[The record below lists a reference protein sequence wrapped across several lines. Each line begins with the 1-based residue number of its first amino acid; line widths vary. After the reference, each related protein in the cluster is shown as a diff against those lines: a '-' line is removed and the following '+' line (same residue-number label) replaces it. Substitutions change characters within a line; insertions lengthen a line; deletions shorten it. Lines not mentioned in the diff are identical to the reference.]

1 MGALSIRNMNWTMG
15 LRESHWDEVL
25 SSEVLS
31 SIERRCKTEANVEFI
46 FSQLSIGEYQA
57 WLDTTPD
64 DNVHFYEATVQKVNE
79 LRSANS

>member
-1 MGALSIRNMNWTMG
+1 MAAPSIRNMNWTMG
-15 LRESHWDEVL
+15 LRESHWD
-25 SSEVLS
+25 EVLS

-46 FSQLSIGEYQA
+46 FSQLSLSEYQA